1 MSAINP
7 EMRDLQ
13 AQVADLHSRM
23 ARVEGSI
30 EQINRIATDSA
41 RQTIWQF
48 VIFTATTAV
57 ILIAAISYQTEA
69 LRREFNAR
77 FTAIDQRFDLVD
89 KRIDLAEK
97 RLDAR
102 FEDINKRFDDMNA
115 RFDDLKQVV
124 LSRRK

>member
-13 AQVADLHSRM
+13 AQMADPGNRM

-48 VIFTATTAV
+48 VIFTATMAV
-57 ILIAAISYQTEA
+57 ILMTAINYQTEA
-69 LRREFNAR
+69 LRREFNPR
-77 FTAIDQRFDLVD
+77 FTAIDQRLDQV
-89 KRIDLAEK
+89 EN

-102 FEDINKRFDDMNA
+102 FDDMNQRFDDMNK
-115 RFDDLKQVV
+115 RLEDLNHVV
-124 LSRRK
+124 ISRRR